1 MSNVWSGREELS
13 EIEKRAI
20 EEHIEQILKEKNEIS
35 FADIFKE
42 LWHGYYLMN
51 HYMRIQLI
59 VEKLDEECKLNI
71 SSDNQISITNMT
83 ILNEK
88 GLKEIPVWDYYKKI
102 ADIKHKLE
110 IIRIYAEINPLA

>member
-1 MSNVWSGREELS
+1 MSNVWSGKEELS

-35 FADIFKE
+35 FADIFKK
-42 LWHGYYLMN
+42 LWNGYHLMN
-51 HYMRIQLI
+51 HYIRIQLM
-59 VEKLDEECKLNI
+59 VEKLDEECKLTI

-102 ADIKHKLE
+102 ADIKNKLE
-110 IIRIYAEINPLA
+110 IMRIYAEINPLA

>member
-1 MSNVWSGREELS
+1 MSNVWSSEEEFS
-13 EIEKRAI
+13 EIEKRTI
-20 EEHIEQILKEKNEIS
+20 EEHIEQILREKNEIS
-35 FADIFKE
+35 LADIFKE
-42 LWHGYYLMN
+42 LWNGYHLMN
-51 HYMRIQLI
+51 HYMRIQLM

-88 GLKEIPVWDYYKKI
+88 GLKEISVWDYYKKI
-102 ADIKHKLE
+102 ADIKQKLE